1 MRIGIF
7 TWLVLAV
14 FTQAGGLEFTETLK
28 EVDAGADATLVTT
41 EFSFTNKGDK
51 PASITKSDSGC
62 SCLKIEI
69 SGGKLKYA
77 PGESGV
83 VRTTFEMGNFSGT
96 VDKMVALWIDDDP
109 VDNPSTRL
117 TVRIHIPV
125 LVELE
130 PKTLKWDL
138 GTKAD
143 PQIIRI
149 QMAEGKSIRVT
160 GVTSSSE
167 SFACE
172 LKTVEKGEKY
182 DLIVTP
188 RNIDTP
194 GMTVIRVETDCAISK
209 HRVQQAFAVVRKPSP
224 PQTPVKP

>member
-1 MRIGIF
+1 MRVGIF

-77 PGESGV
+77 PGESGI

-117 TVRIHIPV
+117 TVRVHIPV

>member
-1 MRIGIF
+1 MRVGIF

-83 VRTTFEMGNFSGT
+83 VRATFEMGNFSGT

-117 TVRIHIPV
+117 TVRVHIPV
-125 LVELE
+125 LVGLE

-138 GTKAD
+138 GAKAD

-149 QMAEGKSIRVT
+149 QMAEGESIRVT
-160 GVTSSSE
+160 GVSSSSE

>member
-1 MRIGIF
+1 MRVGIF

-117 TVRIHIPV
+117 TVRVHIPV

-149 QMAEGKSIRVT
+149 QMAEGESIRVT
-160 GVTSSSE
+160 GVSSSSE

>member
-1 MRIGIF
+1 MRVGIF

-83 VRTTFEMGNFSGT
+83 VRATFEMGNFSGT
-96 VDKMVALWIDDDP
+96 VDKMVALWINDDS

-117 TVRIHIPV
+117 TVRVHIPV
-125 LVELE
+125 LVGLE

-138 GTKAD
+138 GAKAD

-149 QMAEGKSIRVT
+149 QMAEGESIRVT
-160 GVTSSSE
+160 GVSSSSE

>member
-117 TVRIHIPV
+117 TVRVHIPV

-172 LKTVEKGEKY
+172 LKTVEKGGKY

>member
-117 TVRIHIPV
+117 TVRVHIPV

-149 QMAEGKSIRVT
+149 QMAEGESIRVT
-160 GVTSSSE
+160 GVSSSSE

>member
-1 MRIGIF
+1 
-7 TWLVLAV
+7 
-14 FTQAGGLEFTETLK
+14 
-28 EVDAGADATLVTT
+28 VTT

-77 PGESGV
+77 PGESGI

-117 TVRIHIPV
+117 TVRVHIPV

>member
-117 TVRIHIPV
+117 TVRVHIPV

-160 GVTSSSE
+160 GVTSSSV

>member
-1 MRIGIF
+1 MRVGIF

-117 TVRIHIPV
+117 TVRVHIPV

>member
-1 MRIGIF
+1 MRVGIF

-83 VRTTFEMGNFSGT
+83 VRATFEMGNFSGT
-96 VDKMVALWIDDDP
+96 VDKMVALWINDDS

-117 TVRIHIPV
+117 TVRVHIPV

>member
-1 MRIGIF
+1 MRVGIF

-83 VRTTFEMGNFSGT
+83 VRATFEMGNFSGT
-96 VDKMVALWIDDDP
+96 VDKMVALWINDDS

-117 TVRIHIPV
+117 TVRVHIPV
-125 LVELE
+125 LVGLE

-149 QMAEGKSIRVT
+149 QMAEGESIRVT
-160 GVTSSSE
+160 GVSSSSE

-224 PQTPVKP
+224 PQTRVKP

>member
-41 EFSFTNKGDK
+41 EFSFTNMGDK

-117 TVRIHIPV
+117 TVRVHIPV